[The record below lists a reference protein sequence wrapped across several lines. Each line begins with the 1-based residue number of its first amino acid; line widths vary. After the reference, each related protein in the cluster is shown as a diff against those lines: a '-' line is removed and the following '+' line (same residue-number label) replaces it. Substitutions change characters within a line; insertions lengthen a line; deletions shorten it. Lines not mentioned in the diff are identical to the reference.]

1 MERRKITIEIELEA
15 NTMQDPFDVGQA
27 LDGVAARMK
36 DAVTDWSEV
45 PTRIYDI
52 NGVHVGTITTN
63 F

>member
-15 NTMQDPFDVGQA
+15 DAMQDPFDVGQA
-27 LDGVAARMK
+27 LDTLAERMK

-45 PTRIYDI
+45 PTRIYDF
-52 NGVHVGTITTN
+52 NGVHVGDIKTN